1 MEKGMKLL
9 RIITIGSLISAT
21 ALALTIKSQ
30 GASASPAPKNG
41 TVSRFIERSREVM
54 HEIFYQKRVDIIGL
68 TSGEGGSGAG
78 DNVRQLLPEDRS
90 VLWWHLNRSS
100 IGTTLSQLPR
110 VESATITRCQGEWSF
125 RCFEVHV
132 QERKPVAVA
141 LVADYAWVIGADGGF
156 IEPLPHVRSA
166 GDIEAFIEAS
176 EKPLVGV
183 VGLGDGDGG
192 PELLRGRLRYVHE
205 LIRAIESE
213 VGSSVRFVE
222 LDTSGEAR
230 VFFKDRKYPV
240 RFGFSG
246 SDLSVVSEEA
256 RRFKLLL
263 SRLEKRDDVIKEID
277 VAFQKAAVVRLK

>member
-1 MEKGMKLL
+1 MEEGMKLL
-9 RIITIGSLISAT
+9 RIITIGSVISAT
-21 ALALTIKSQ
+21 AVALIIKSQ
-30 GASASPAPKNG
+30 GASASPSPQNG

-68 TSGEGGSGAG
+68 TSVEG
-78 DNVRQLLPEDRS
+78 DNVHQLLPEDRS

-110 VESATITRCQGEWSF
+110 VESATVTRCEGEWSF

-156 IEPLPHVRSA
+156 IEPLPNVRSA
-166 GDIEAFIEAS
+166 GDIDAFIEAS

-240 RFGFSG
+240 RFGFAG

-263 SRLEKRDDVIKEID
+263 SRLEKRDDLIKEVD

>member
-1 MEKGMKLL
+1 MELL
-9 RIITIGSLISAT
+9 RRKLGVRVVAAIAAAIGIEL
-21 ALALTIKSQ
+21 Q
-30 GASASPAPKNG
+30 GASASPTPQNG
-41 TVSRFIERSREVM
+41 AVSRFVEQSREMM
-54 HEIFYQKRVDIIGL
+54 HNFFYEKRVDIIGL
-68 TSGEGGSGAG
+68 TSGEGSS
-78 DNVRQLLPEDRS
+78 VRQLLPEERS

-110 VESATITRCQGEWSF
+110 VESATITRCQGEWSL

-141 LVADYAWVIGADGGF
+141 LIADYAWVVGADGGF

-192 PELLRGRLRYVHE
+192 PELLRGRLHYVYE
-205 LIRAIESE
+205 LTRAIESE

-222 LDTSGEAR
+222 LETGGEAR
-230 VFFKDRKYPV
+230 VFFSDRKYPV

-263 SRLEKRDDVIKEID
+263 SRLEKRDDLIKEID